1 MWQAGVSGKNFSV
14 AMSPTTQTRQLLS
27 VSKNSEVTI
36 IVYESGL
43 KIMVLLSSLH
53 FSSCFINHSAF
64 PGFRFSPSRR
74 VSESFQKSV
83 SCTPHKEISESPEML
98 PKSSVERVRVIMLVA
113 YDRFPRDKCLTSFFP
128 EKS

>member
-1 MWQAGVSGKNFSV
+1 MSQDGVSGKNFSV
-14 AMSPTTQTRQLLS
+14 VMSPTTQTRRLLS

-43 KIMVLLSSLH
+43 KIMVLLSSPH

-74 VSESFQKSV
+74 VSESFQKYV
-83 SCTPHKEISESPEML
+83 SYIPHKEISESLVML
-98 PKSSVERVRVIMLVA
+98 PRLSVERVRVIMSVA

-128 EKS
+128 AES